1 MPDPQSTTLPKN
13 LRTGRIFEAN
23 VSSRFSTFF
32 VHKYARFDKSTSLGL
47 PTGAPFRLFHSQSDA
62 FMQASCDPA
71 KGVGRPQRSDGSSAH
86 APSFRVL
93 SAGKTSSGLGE
104 SIADP
109 TNPEN
114 HSAKGLW
121 CLELPRR
128 SESVAVTWGAS
139 FRVRHVASGR
149 YLMVDAATGSGT
161 SPSTGVQWFEARLVD
176 EVNDSSSSN
185 HPVSPNALLF
195 RVQSAERAAASLIP
209 AGECSVR
216 IEHHYVD
223 PKTGL
228 DKVLYLHNTDLS
240 RAPIEQLVA
249 ESSTVNESSSGGM
262 AETSQITSGKMAPKR
277 SLKLIF
283 STVRSAQDIFKVMMA
298 PRVEVNRLRL
308 IRSLLVNC
316 NLYTVALSDPSRA
329 IRDNL
334 VSTVYALLRV
344 ILLCYKGKSKIDMTT
359 DWVKKAN
366 SHSPAAFTALFGGV
380 SDTAAQRACRDL
392 KLMDTVF
399 EMGYA
404 VYARTFPADPWAN
417 SSAAFNGP
425 RAIQKLVH
433 VAIQLAISSFT
444 RINQT

>member
-1 MPDPQSTTLPKN
+1 VSSGLFLVVREEAAPVDPDCRAVVLAEGSSNAYLRIMPRFKAQTEGSSVYHTNAVIFEAVSQQRVFLHTSNAVYDTVPDPQSTTLPKN

-283 STVRSAQDIFKVMMA
+283 STVRSAQDIFKVVS
-298 PRVEVNRLRL
+298 RNVFSSDCL
-308 IRSLLVNC
+308 
-316 NLYTVALSDPSRA
+316 VALS
-329 IRDNL
+329 IQIE
-334 VSTVYALLRV
+334 VV
-344 ILLCYKGKSKIDMTT
+344 I
-359 DWVKKAN
+359 
-366 SHSPAAFTALFGGV
+366 
-380 SDTAAQRACRDL
+380 
-392 KLMDTVF
+392 
-399 EMGYA
+399 
-404 VYARTFPADPWAN
+404 
-417 SSAAFNGP
+417 
-425 RAIQKLVH
+425 
-433 VAIQLAISSFT
+433 
-444 RINQT
+444 